1 MSQCQDC
8 ASVSIPSS
16 CSCTATAARTII
28 IYDPR
33 KPHDFWTG
41 QYLYDGRGMVYTH
54 GTRAM
59 VRGCPCTA
67 SRTRRAARPTP
78 SRAGNRERNR
88 RSGAFE
94 REIVV
99 EGEGKGEEEKKRS
112 PAANIGRRG
121 LFPRRPCPSFELA
134 LMKCSLISRGRVSS
148 APCARRVRRSRVFD
162 PECGSAN
169 AGYCP

>member
-1 MSQCQDC
+1 MFMDGNRSTHNNHIRPTQ
-8 ASVSIPSS
+8 APRLLERSVSV
-16 CSCTATAARTII
+16 R
-28 IYDPR
+28 
-33 KPHDFWTG
+33 WEG
-41 QYLYDGRGMVYTH
+41 DGIHSRH
-54 GTRAM
+54 ACNGTRLPLYSVAYSS
-59 VRGCPCTA
+59 
-67 SRTRRAARPTP
+67 SRTADAIAR
-78 SRAGNRERNR
+78 GRNR

-134 LMKCSLISRGRVSS
+134 LMKCALTSRGRVSS
-148 APCARRVRRSRVFD
+148 TPCAARVRRSRVFD
-162 PECGSAN
+162 PDCGSAN